1 MKWRSK
7 MKSMGPVLPFTV
19 GLMVGLFVLGISNA
33 QSKQGFT
40 SHRGPHWKAKPV
52 TCGITLQH
60 GYYELTGDLTCSED
74 PAITITGPAKLD
86 LKGYTLSGDD
96 GANDCIRIRDDGG
109 AKVWNGTV
117 MNCKDGIRIESSH
130 NNIISVKSYNNDRR
144 GFRIDGGNQNLL
156 ENCSAT
162 NNGQQGFKI
171 EGGATHN
178 RVTRCSATD
187 NGRHGIQIDEGDR
200 NEISGSTVRGSCR
213 DGIEVFGN
221 KNLVFNNHV
230 EDNGNPQTCD
240 DFGADYNPWAYAG
253 IDVVDVVSV
262 SENNKIKYNNA
273 CGNQGCNG
281 SENEPCDARERNF
294 WDEYVDINGNHVI
307 TNQWKN
313 NTVCPEYVPSP
324 EQD

>member
-1 MKWRSK
+1 MRRRIKT
-7 MKSMGPVLPFTV
+7 KSMRVVLWLAV
-19 GLMVGLFVLGISNA
+19 GFMMSLFVLGTSSAKNVE
-33 QSKQGFT
+33 GFT
-40 SHRGPHWKAKPV
+40 SHKGRFNKAKPV
-52 TCGITLQH
+52 TCGITLQD
-60 GYYELTGDLTCSED
+60 GYYELTGDLTCTED

-130 NNIISVKSYNNDRR
+130 NKIISIRSSNNDRR
-144 GFRIDGGNQNLL
+144 GFRIDGGNENLL
-156 ENCSAT
+156 ENCLAT

-171 EGGATHN
+171 EGGGAHN

-213 DGIEVFGN
+213 DGIEIVGN
-221 KNLVFNNHV
+221 KNLVLYNHV
-230 EDNGNPQTCD
+230 EDNGNPEACASP
-240 DFGADYNPWAYAG
+240 GDYNPWAYAG
-253 IDVVDVVSV
+253 IDVADVVSY
-262 SENNKIKYNNA
+262 SENNKIKYNYA

-281 SENEPCDARERNF
+281 SEDEPCVARDRNL
-294 WDEYVDINGNHVI
+294 WDEYVDIDGNHVL
-307 TNQWKN
+307 TNEWKN
-313 NTVCPEYVPSP
+313 NTVCPEYSPS
-324 EQD
+324 QL